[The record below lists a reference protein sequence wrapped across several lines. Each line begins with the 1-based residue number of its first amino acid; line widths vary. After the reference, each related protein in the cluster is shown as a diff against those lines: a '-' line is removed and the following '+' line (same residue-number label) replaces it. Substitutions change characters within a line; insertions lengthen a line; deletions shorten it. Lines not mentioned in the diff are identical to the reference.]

1 MDIQRLQYNESGHAL
16 PRYRSRLQPDLQHSL
31 VGIESHTRLHQIIEE
46 IQCIG
51 CEGRTDWSPVSK
63 ELREHGYDQNKV
75 FCYSKVVNAITL
87 AKIVKGELG
96 FKPEPWLNCIAYGD
110 IVVAYVWDTRE
121 VVSATKNH
129 IAADAIR
136 SCPWEQCALDAYN
149 AFDNKP
155 MLLNSSNHPEAV
167 KVVQIAKNWLQPW
180 IHLAYYKST
189 PIQNGKAQRFEFDI
203 TTVIR
208 NGGEI
213 LIGEYYAQQTGA
225 NWEVYLDLDIA
236 LVKDAWP
243 LISPASKK
251 FLQFKQKGL
260 LTYADIRTA
269 LMTALT
275 TR

>member
-1 MDIQRLQYNESGHAL
+1 
-16 PRYRSRLQPDLQHSL
+16 
-31 VGIESHTRLHQIIEE
+31 
-46 IQCIG
+46 
-51 CEGRTDWSPVSK
+51 
-63 ELREHGYDQNKV
+63 
-75 FCYSKVVNAITL
+75 
-87 AKIVKGELG
+87 
-96 FKPEPWLNCIAYGD
+96 
-110 IVVAYVWDTRE
+110 
-121 VVSATKNH
+121 
-129 IAADAIR
+129 
-136 SCPWEQCALDAYN
+136 
-149 AFDNKP
+149 
-155 MLLNSSNHPEAV
+155 
-167 KVVQIAKNWLQPW
+167 
-180 IHLAYYKST
+180 LAYYKST

-243 LISPASKK
+243 LISPAGKK